1 MSRLW
6 DGFFPAKILEGD
18 IYLHAPTLPQNR
30 MMGGGIAVPY
40 EKILLLLALHEK

>member
-6 DGFFPAKILEGD
+6 EGFFPAKILEGD
-18 IYLHAPTLPQNR
+18 IYLRDPTLPQNR

-40 EKILLLLALHEK
+40 EKILLLLTSQAK